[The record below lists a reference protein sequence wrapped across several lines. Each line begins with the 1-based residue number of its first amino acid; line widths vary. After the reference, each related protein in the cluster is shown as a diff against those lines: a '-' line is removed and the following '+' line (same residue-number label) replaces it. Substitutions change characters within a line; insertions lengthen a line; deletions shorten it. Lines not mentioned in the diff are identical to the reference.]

1 MSEVTTKGEGDDFK
15 NWQRKFLMHCV
26 EIAKKHGADEAIASA
41 ERLESAGEP
50 LLYGLVDKARKVIDK
65 AKREGK
71 L

>member
-1 MSEVTTKGEGDDFK
+1 MTDFES
-15 NWQRKFLMHCV
+15 WQRKFLMHCIHV
-26 EIAKKHGADEAIASA
+26 AKTINADEAIGSA